1 MTQHYHNP
9 RYQRFHLIKL
19 LQLPPDGDGRYA
31 AAGRFVEAAKELD
44 IPMAS
49 LTRTLN
55 ARDGEPHRYWR
66 IGTSDDGQPGNRWEL
81 MRDGECVAIGWDE
94 LGDLT
99 PHLSGESLRESIK
112 LMMTDKY
119 PDDPR
124 RVGKETRQVFR
135 FAKEMLDGD
144 MVLAAD
150 GGKVLGVGR
159 VSGGYTFDS
168 SSDFP
173 HRRSVEWLSV
183 EEWPLPQPQE
193 GRQTAVHEMKSYE
206 NLLQAEKHI
215 LSPNASPRDHKG
227 GKESSYARSPLN
239 TILFGPPGTGKTYS
253 VQRRAVEVVE
263 ALPEGI
269 SEKEI
274 AEKFREYRDEGRIE
288 FVTFHPSFSY
298 EEFVEG
304 FRYDAEEKVPTLHD
318 GVFKEICKRALNPHQ
333 RREVREGARVWKVSL
348 GRVDQPQIFERCMEN
363 GEIAIGWF
371 GENLS
376 EYDKD
381 GIARL
386 FKEEYG
392 VERHTNSIN
401 SVDYFVN
408 EMRVGDYVAVFKNQR
423 EIRAIGIVSGEY
435 RHEDEYGSDY
445 PHVRPVEW
453 LDREDHDIHEMNNGF
468 GMTRPTV
475 YPLDKIALQDFVAL
489 LPEAEKKEEPYVL
502 IIDEINWGNIS
513 RIFGELITLL
523 EPDKRRGME
532 NELSTRL
539 PYSGENFSVPSN
551 LHIVGTM
558 NTADRSIALLDVAL
572 RRRFEFE
579 EMMPK
584 VKVLED
590 HGVSKTVRDVFEVL
604 NARITALL
612 DRDHMIGHS
621 YFLSATSPE
630 GLHHAL
636 YRRVFPLLQ
645 EYFYNDPSQ
654 LRRLL
659 GKRDPNE
666 NTGFV
671 DVENLKLGKG
681 FALEAEADDAP
692 WKFREYEAEELEGVL
707 RRTFLEG

>member
-1 MTQHYHNP
+1 
-9 RYQRFHLIKL
+9 
-19 LQLPPDGDGRYA
+19 
-31 AAGRFVEAAKELD
+31 
-44 IPMAS
+44 
-49 LTRTLN
+49 
-55 ARDGEPHRYWR
+55 
-66 IGTSDDGQPGNRWEL
+66 
-81 MRDGECVAIGWDE
+81 
-94 LGDLT
+94 
-99 PHLSGESLRESIK
+99 
-112 LMMTDKY
+112 
-119 PDDPR
+119 
-124 RVGKETRQVFR
+124 
-135 FAKEMLDGD
+135 
-144 MVLAAD
+144 
-150 GGKVLGVGR
+150 
-159 VSGGYTFDS
+159 
-168 SSDFP
+168 
-173 HRRSVEWLSV
+173 
-183 EEWPLPQPQE
+183 
-193 GRQTAVHEMKSYE
+193 
-206 NLLQAEKHI
+206 
-215 LSPNASPRDHKG
+215 
-227 GKESSYARSPLN
+227 
-239 TILFGPPGTGKTYS
+239 
-253 VQRRAVEVVE
+253 
-263 ALPEGI
+263 
-269 SEKEI
+269 
-274 AEKFREYRDEGRIE
+274 
-288 FVTFHPSFSY
+288 
-298 EEFVEG
+298 
-304 FRYDAEEKVPTLHD
+304 
-318 GVFKEICKRALNPHQ
+318 
-333 RREVREGARVWKVSL
+333 
-348 GRVDQPQIFERCMEN
+348 
-363 GEIAIGWF
+363 
-371 GENLS
+371 
-376 EYDKD
+376 
-381 GIARL
+381 
-386 FKEEYG
+386 
-392 VERHTNSIN
+392 
-401 SVDYFVN
+401 
-408 EMRVGDYVAVFKNQR
+408 
-423 EIRAIGIVSGEY
+423 
-435 RHEDEYGSDY
+435 
-445 PHVRPVEW
+445 
-453 LDREDHDIHEMNNGF
+453 
-468 GMTRPTV
+468 MTRPTV
-475 YPLDKIALQDFVAL
+475 YPRDKIALQDFVAL

-502 IIDEINWGNIS
+502 IIDEINRGNIS